1 MLLKDVIGV
10 LKEKN
15 LLVNLFNTEENLD
28 LNIENCSIHTKDIK
42 ADSLFICRKGY
53 KFDSH
58 ALISEASKDGAVGF
72 IVERPVDFDSHKP
85 MIQVTDSRY
94 AESVIA
100 ATLHGNPHEQLKM
113 FSVTGTNG
121 KTTVSTLIHYLLSR
135 IGLKGSLMG
144 TVENII
150 VDRSYDSYNTTPSA
164 LEIVENA
171 KETIMKKGTF
181 LSMEVSSHALAMKR
195 VESMRFDYA
204 IMTNITQ
211 DHLDFHSDMEEYINT
226 KFHLIE
232 LLKSSGTAILNL
244 DDKRIRNMIQDIPID
259 KKICTYGMK
268 KEDCIPDYSAD
279 NVISDINGIEFDFY
293 IKNKK
298 VKRIKVPVIGDFNVY
313 NVLPVLATM
322 DLEGYNLN
330 HISKYLQSFRGVP
343 GRFELYSHIG
353 NDIDLVVDF
362 AHTPDALEK
371 VLKNA
376 KTLKRSRIIAVFG
389 AGGDSDKKKRPLMGK
404 IASELADVVIITSDN
419 PKSENPFEIIK
430 EIEAGMENDTPY
442 LLVEDR
448 KLAIETALNLSNK
461 GDLVVLAGKGH
472 EKYQYYEHTF
482 FPLNDRNIAF
492 QMIRTLK
499 HHAS

>member
-15 LLVNLFNTEENLD
+15 LLVNLFNTEEELD

-42 ADSLFICRKGY
+42 KASLFVCRKGF

-58 ALISEASKDGAVGF
+58 ALISEALKDGAVGF
-72 IVERPVDFDSHKP
+72 IVERPVDYDSDKP

-100 ATLHGNPHEQLKM
+100 ANLHGNPHEKLKTYA
-113 FSVTGTNG
+113 VTGTNG

-171 KETIMKKGTF
+171 KETITKQGTF

-211 DHLDFHSDMEEYINT
+211 DHLDYHYDMQTYIET
-226 KFHLIE
+226 KFHLID
-232 LLKSSGTAILNL
+232 LLKNKGTAILNL
-244 DDKRIRNMIQDIPID
+244 DDEHLRLMIHDIPID

-268 KEDCIPDYSAD
+268 KDDCTPDYSAD

-298 VKRIKVPVIGDFNVY
+298 IKRIKVPIIGDFNVY
-313 NVLPVLATM
+313 NVLPVLAM
-322 DLEGYNLN
+322 LDMEGYNLN
-330 HISKYLQSFRGVP
+330 HITKYLQSFRGVP

-376 KTLKRSRIIAVFG
+376 KSLKRSRIIAVFG

-404 IASELADVVIITSDN
+404 IASEHADVVIITSDN
-419 PKSENPFEIIK
+419 PKSENPLEIIK

>member
-10 LKEKN
+10 LKEKK
-15 LLVNLFNTEENLD
+15 LLVNLFNVEDNLD
-28 LNIENCSIHTKDIK
+28 MYIENISIHTNSIK
-42 ADSLFICRKGY
+42 SNSLFVCRKGY
-53 KFDSH
+53 KYDSH
-58 ALISEASKDGAVGF
+58 ALITEALKDGAVGF
-72 IVERPVDFDSHKP
+72 IVERPVDYDSKEP

-100 ATLHGNPHEQLKM
+100 SFLHDNPHEKLKT
-113 FSVTGTNG
+113 FAVTGTNG
-121 KTTVSTLIHYLLSR
+121 KTTVSTMIHYLLSR
-135 IGLKGSLMG
+135 IGLKGTLMG
-144 TVENII
+144 TVENIV
-150 VDRSYDSYNTTPSA
+150 VDRSYDSYNTTATA
-164 LEIVENA
+164 LEIVDNT
-171 KETIMKKGTF
+171 KETIDKGGTF
-181 LSMEVSSHALAMKR
+181 LSMEVSSHALSMKR
-195 VESMRFDYA
+195 VESMQFDYA
-204 IMTNITQ
+204 IMTNITH
-211 DHLDFHSDMEEYINT
+211 DHLDYHNNMQEYIDT

-232 LLKSSGTAILNL
+232 LLKSTGTAILNV
-244 DDKRIRNMIQDIPID
+244 DDTNVRKMIGDIPID
-259 KKICTYGMK
+259 KKISTYGMK
-268 KEDCIPDYSAD
+268 REDCTPDYSASNINAD
-279 NVISDINGIEFDFY
+279 VNGIEFDFY

-298 VKRIKVPVIGDFNVY
+298 IKRIKVPIIGDFNVY
-313 NVLPVLATM
+313 NVLPVLAM
-322 DLEGYNLN
+322 LDMEGYNIN
-330 HISKYLQSFRGVP
+330 YIAKYLQSFRGVP

-376 KTLKRSRIIAVFG
+376 KSLKRSRVIAVFG

-419 PKSENPFEIIK
+419 PKSENPLEIIK
-430 EIEAGMENDTPY
+430 EIEAGMGNDTPY

-482 FPLNDRNIAF
+482 FPLNDRAIAF

>member
-10 LKEKN
+10 LSEKN
-15 LLVNLFNTEENLD
+15 LLVNMFNVDENRY
-28 LNIENCSIHTKDIK
+28 LNIENCSIHTNDIK
-42 ADSLFICRKGY
+42 NDSLFICRKGY

-58 ALISEASKDGAVGF
+58 ALISEALKDGAIGF
-72 IVERPVDFDSHKP
+72 IVERPVDYDSKKP

-100 ATLHGNPHEQLKM
+100 SFLHGNPHETLKTYA
-113 FSVTGTNG
+113 VTGTNG
-121 KTTVSTLIHYLLSR
+121 KTTVSTLVHYLLSR
-135 IGLKGSLMG
+135 FGLKGTLMG

-171 KETIMKKGTF
+171 KETLMKEGTF
-181 LSMEVSSHALAMKR
+181 LSMEVSSHALSMKR

-211 DHLDFHSDMEEYINT
+211 DHLDFHADMQEYIDT
-226 KFHLIE
+226 KYHLTE
-232 LLKSSGTAILNL
+232 LLKTTGTAILNL
-244 DDKRIRNMIQDIPID
+244 DDNNLRKMIRDIPID
-259 KKICTYGMK
+259 KKICTYGK
-268 KEDCIPDYSAD
+268 KRIDCTPDYSAD
-279 NVISDINGIEFDFY
+279 NIKSDINGIEFDFY
-293 IKNKK
+293 IKNRKI
-298 VKRIKVPVIGDFNVY
+298 KRIKVPVIGDFNVY
-313 NVLPVLATM
+313 NVLPVLAM
-322 DLEGYNLN
+322 LDMEGHNMNL
-330 HISKYLQSFRGVP
+330 IAKYLQSFRGVP

-371 VLKNA
+371 VLTNA
-376 KTLKRSRIIAVFG
+376 KSLKRSRIIAVFG

-419 PKSENPFEIIK
+419 PKSENPLEIIK

-482 FPLNDRNIAF
+482 FPLNDRTIAF